1 VRVPLLE
8 RLLALC
14 SVVGPC
20 PPKRLCSNGAISKM
34 GGAPTCVF
42 SYALTWLAAGTRKG
56 RGARQSCNSWGK
68 AVNFMRDNDH
78 FCMGLVFAYDHTPP
92 AQSHLAAKK
101 GDPLQKAPAAKKG
114 PLVTKKAVI
123 CHRTIANSGQSS
135 MVIVLVLN
143 WYPVEYIKMHMVP
156 SPSQP
161 RTKPSQQW
169 ACPAWAP
176 LGGSQSPTVV
186 ANAPRWYPREYS
198 GLAGVC
204 FRLKDRLIPHSCE
217 NFKKKYSHTASVA
230 MDCNQKKKSA
240 VFTGYCCCA
249 WKSEQTLG
257 KSSVFCRGSKLP
269 STPHGG
275 GVNFG

>member
-1 VRVPLLE
+1 MRVPLLE

-161 RTKPSQQW
+161 RAKPSQQW

-217 NFKKKYSHTASVA
+217 NFKKNTHIQLPLRWIAT
-230 MDCNQKKKSA
+230 KKKKALFSLVTA
-240 VFTGYCCCA
+240 A
-249 WKSEQTLG
+249 ALG
-257 KSSVFCRGSKLP
+257 KASKPWGSRQSFVEDRNYP
-269 STPHGG
+269 VPHMG